1 MMNSKKNIKHY
12 KLVIALL
19 IVMEIFFVF
28 LSIKS
33 FNNKNLDKYIV
44 GDNNKTN
51 KMLAIMLEDENGDYK
66 PYNSETF
73 PEFPYIFNSELSQC
87 MDIKGNTIEN
97 AISYDEDTNLANVI
111 VTKTSQCY
119 FYFSRPKEIGT
130 FLTNKLIGSGELW
143 QSGLEGDGYRYVGSG
158 SYDSATTPNNF
169 ICFGTIDK
177 TECKNNEAKYLYR
190 IIGVFEGSDGKQHL
204 KLISLKQLSLTY
216 EWHSYNGDVDWVDS
230 DMYTG
235 LNGSYFL
242 TNSTYDYLQNN
253 TWLNKIEDWTW
264 SAVNTL
270 TDVSSADYG
279 YYLTPSEIYLHEM
292 NRSSITSIG
301 GEWTTPT
308 AKIGL
313 MYASDYT
320 LSLGS
325 SALSLTDGTF
335 DNASTLLTGWMHQ
348 SNNDTTASEYE
359 WTLSRDDGGGYYLA
373 WRVSSEGD
381 VDKSG
386 VDYAYAVRPVFYLSS
401 DVVYNSGSGTYSDP
415 YTILETSTANNL
427 YESNLSIS
435 VQLNANEVIGTIT
448 QGEYDLN
455 KYCINTSS
463 HSYENCT
470 WKKIDTLTVTDTLPD
485 YGTYYLHVI
494 DKGGYVVHSKA
505 LEYVEPMSSQ
515 LISSGE
521 LWQSGLEGD
530 GYRYTGSG
538 AYNSATT
545 PNNFICFGTNDKTE
559 CKNNES
565 KYMYRIIGVFEGAD
579 GNQHLKLISL
589 KQLGAYAWN
598 ADAKT
603 DVAWENSDMYR
614 GLNGSYFLTNTT
626 YDYLQN
632 NTWLNKIEDW
642 TWSAVN
648 TKTLS
653 DSGPSYFNSLS
664 PSQIYLH
671 EMNRNSKTSS
681 IGEWSTP
688 TAKIGLMYASDYT
701 LSLGSSALAITGS
714 TSSNASTLK
723 TGWMHQS
730 NNDTTASTIDWTLS
744 RYGVGS
750 GAFRAWRVLS
760 GGDVNRGYV
769 GDAYGARPVFHLI
782 SNIKTNS
789 GTGTYT
795 DPYIIK
801 E

>member
-44 GDNNKTN
+44 GANNKTN

-73 PEFPYIFNSELSQC
+73 PEFPYIFNGELSQC
-87 MDIKGNTIEN
+87 MDIKGNTIED

-119 FYFSRPKEIGT
+119 FYFNRPKEVGNFIA
-130 FLTNKLIGSGELW
+130 NKLINSGELW
-143 QSGLEGDGYRYVGSG
+143 QSGLEGDGYRYTGSG
-158 SYDSATTPNNF
+158 AYNSATTPNNF
-169 ICFGTIDK
+169 ICFGTSDK
-177 TECKNNEAKYLYR
+177 TECKNNEAKYMYR
-190 IIGVFEGSDGKQHL
+190 IIGVFEGTDGNQHL
-204 KLISLKQLSLTY
+204 KLISLKQLGTY
-216 EWHSYNGDVDWVDS
+216 EWHADYATDDAWENS
-230 DMYTG
+230 DMYKG

-242 TNSTYDYLQNN
+242 TNTTYDYLQNN
-253 TWLNKIEDWTW
+253 TWLNKIENWTW
-264 SAVNTL
+264 SAVNTKTWSDSGPNYEDSL
-270 TDVSSADYG
+270 S
-279 YYLTPSEIYLHEM
+279 PSQIYLHEM
-292 NRSSITSIG
+292 NRSSKTSSIG
-301 GEWTTPT
+301 AWTNPT

-325 SALSLTDGTF
+325 SALSITGSTLS
-335 DNASTLLTGWMHQ
+335 NASTLKTGWMHQ
-348 SNNDTTASEYE
+348 SNNDTTADTYE
-359 WTLSRDDGGGYYLA
+359 WTLSRHGYDGSCFHA
-373 WRVSSEGD
+373 WLVFSDGKVIYDGVYSA
-381 VDKSG
+381 SG
-386 VDYAYAVRPVFYLSS
+386 VRPVFYLTS
-401 DVVYNSGSGTYSDP
+401 DVKYNSGTGTYSDP
-415 YTILETSTANNL
+415 YTILTEITNN
-427 YESNLSIS
+427 NLSIS
-435 VQLNANEVIGTIT
+435 AQLNKNVVTGTIT
-448 QGEYDLN
+448 QGDYDLN

-463 HSYENCT
+463 NSYENCT

-494 DKGGYVVHSKA
+494 DKGGYVAHSKA
-505 LEYVEPMSSQ
+505 LKYVESLINE

-538 AYNSATT
+538 AYNSETT
-545 PNNFICFGTNDKTE
+545 PNNFICFGVSNKTE
-559 CKNNES
+559 CKNNEA
-565 KYMYRIIGVFEGAD
+565 KYMYRIIGVFED
-579 GNQHLKLISL
+579 SNGNQHLKLIKF
-589 KQLGAYAWN
+589 KQLSSTYAWHSSLYSN
-598 ADAKT
+598 KN
-603 DVAWENSDMYR
+603 WEDSALYT

-648 TKTLS
+648 TNTRS
-653 DSGPSYFNSLS
+653 DSGPDYNTITV
-664 PSQIYLH
+664 QEMYLH
-671 EMNRNSKTSS
+671 ETNRSSKSS
-681 IGEWSTP
+681 SVGEWSTP
-688 TAKIGLMYASDYT
+688 VAKIGLMYVSDYT
-701 LSLGSSALAITGS
+701 LSLGSSSLSYTG
-714 TSSNASTLK
+714 SSNASTLK

-730 NNDTTASTIDWTLS
+730 NNDTTASTTEWTIS
-744 RYGVGS
+744 RSGKYSISYQAWLVDSSGS
-750 GAFRAWRVLS
+750 LTRTNANSKNGI
-760 GGDVNRGYV
+760 
-769 GDAYGARPVFHLI
+769 RPVFYLI
-782 SNIKTNS
+782 SNIKSNS

-795 DPYIIK
+795 DPYIVN